1 MTKSSTG
8 RERRKQAGIALPG
21 LQENGERGLGMG
33 FIEEGRQLIQDFV
46 TPEIRSLDVR
56 LTALE
61 KSVESLEASND
72 KRFTTLDTKVEVVQ
86 KTLELKIE
94 TVQSTL
100 ETKIDRAQ
108 ATLETKI
115 DKVQATLETK
125 IDKVETKLEKK
136 FDENHGQV
144 METLRR
150 IETNNQILERLARLE
165 SKLQNVA

>member
-1 MTKSSTG
+1 LTKSSTG

-115 DKVQATLETK
+115 DKV
-125 IDKVETKLEKK
+125 ETKLEKK